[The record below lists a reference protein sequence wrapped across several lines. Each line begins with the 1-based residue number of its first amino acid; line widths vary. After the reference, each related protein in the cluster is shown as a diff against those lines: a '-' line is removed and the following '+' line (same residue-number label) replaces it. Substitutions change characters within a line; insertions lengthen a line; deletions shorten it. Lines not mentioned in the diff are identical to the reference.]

1 MTFKE
6 EKHDIL
12 RLVFVLSDRKLL
24 FAAAGLF
31 LVGLFSIFSAS
42 LGMEKHAG
50 VFVIRQA
57 IWGTV
62 AFAAYTAVLKIGY
75 ARLLE
80 MAYRLYGVAL
90 LLLFSVLILGHVS
103 RGAQSWIGLAGLRL
117 QPSELTKVALALL
130 LAKHLCR
137 HPVEGLKDLAGVLA
151 LSGISLILVLAQPD
165 LGSAIVLSV
174 MVFTALYAAGT
185 PVRYLWG
192 LAGLSLFAF
201 PVAWHFLKEY
211 QKLRLMVFLNPYIDP
226 LGAGYNVIQSRIAVG
241 SGRLLG
247 KGFMMGTQSKLGFL
261 PEPHTDF
268 IFSVFAEE
276 FGFLGGVALL
286 GLFCFLLWRII
297 AAGVKARD
305 LRGKILV
312 ASIAG
317 WIWFQAVEGMAMSM
331 GIAPVTGLP
340 LPFLSYGGSSLLALG
355 MALGLAQSVF
365 LENPKP
371 DDDLF

>member
-1 MTFKE
+1 MTFRE
-6 EKHDIL
+6 EKRDIL

-50 VFVIRQA
+50 VFVVRQA
-57 IWGTV
+57 IWGIV

-75 ARLLE
+75 VRLLE
-80 MAYRLYGVAL
+80 LAYRLYGIAL

-103 RGAQSWIGLAGLRL
+103 RGAQSWIGLAGLRF

-151 LSGISLILVLAQPD
+151 LAGTSLILVLAQPD

-174 MVFTALYAAGT
+174 MIFTALYAAGT
-185 PVRYLWG
+185 PVRYLWS
-192 LAGLSLFAF
+192 LAGMALLTL

-276 FGFLGGVALL
+276 FGFLGSVALL
-286 GLFCFLLWRII
+286 VLFCFLLWRII

-355 MALGLAQSVF
+355 MALGLTQSVF

-371 DDDLF
+371 DDDL

>member
-1 MTFKE
+1 MTFRE
-6 EKHDIL
+6 EKRDIL

-50 VFVIRQA
+50 VFVVRQA
-57 IWGTV
+57 IWGIV

-75 ARLLE
+75 VRLLE
-80 MAYRLYGVAL
+80 LAYRLYGIAL

-151 LSGISLILVLAQPD
+151 LAGTSLILVLAQPD

-174 MVFTALYAAGT
+174 MIFTALYAAGT
-185 PVRYLWG
+185 PVRYLWS
-192 LAGLSLFAF
+192 LAGMALLTL

-276 FGFLGGVALL
+276 FGFLGSVALL
-286 GLFCFLLWRII
+286 VLFCFLLWRII

-355 MALGLAQSVF
+355 MALGLTQSVF

-371 DDDLF
+371 DDDL